1 MSLDG
6 VFLAVTQ
13 LTGAVKLIKMP
24 PVLNPLD
31 NEKDKSPAEIL
42 PGGAAIKPGAAI
54 RSSNEFGSTQ
64 SRDPSEAETTILLKN
79 DIEKY
84 DFEVLDLSK
93 VLINTIPA
101 KKKNEFVDPF
111 TFEEDKLP
119 SSDDAPTEAV

>member
-84 DFEVLDLSK
+84 DF
-93 VLINTIPA
+93 A
-101 KKKNEFVDPF
+101 
-111 TFEEDKLP
+111 
-119 SSDDAPTEAV
+119 